1 MHKIL
6 IGFTGS
12 VASTLYKKIIT
23 QFQELGEVG
32 VVVTQAATKF
42 LDVDY
47 IKNELKVPVY
57 TDADEWN
64 FKSTLWTKEDDVL
77 HIKLKNEY
85 NILVVCPASMNTIS
99 KFTYGLADNLLTSL
113 FAAWDR
119 PHKPIILCP
128 AMNTN
133 MFLSYA
139 NSKNLQNMQEYNQV
153 SFVIEPVEKMLA
165 CGDFGIGGLD
175 DITNICYKV
184 KTFLKWRYPVNIDD
198 KSIIP
203 IGKHPGAFSA
213 LRKGSRHTGVD
224 IYTENGELVYAV
236 ETGKVISIEPFT
248 GKLDNSPWWE
258 DTYCMLLEGASGVV
272 CYGEITPAFWIKPN
286 DILQQGTFL
295 GNVKRVIKAGKE
307 RPDIPGHRPNMLHL
321 ELYNPGTKQASCG
334 YENSINKFL
343 LDPTPYLLNARN
355 APTTH
360 VDYDGYEKEVLNYKN
375 YDTTK

>member
-12 VASTLYKKIIT
+12 VASILYKKIIT

-32 VVVTQAATKF
+32 VVVTQSATKF
-42 LDVDY
+42 LDVEY
-47 IKNELKVPVY
+47 IKNEMKVPVY

-64 FKSTLWTKEDDVL
+64 FKSKLWTKEDDVL

-85 NILVVCPASMNTIS
+85 NVLVVCPASMNTIA
-99 KFTYGLADNLLTSL
+99 KFANGITDNLLSSVY
-113 FAAWDR
+113 AAWDISY
-119 PHKPIILCP
+119 KPIILCP

-133 MFLSYA
+133 MYLSPA
-139 NSKNLQNMQEYNQV
+139 NGRNIKESLSGRLSLLIKP
-153 SFVIEPVEKMLA
+153 IEKMLA
-165 CGDFGIGGLD
+165 CGDVGIGGLD
-175 DITNICYKV
+175 DISNIYDKV
-184 KTFLKWRYPVNIDD
+184 KTFLKWTYPVKIDD

-203 IGKHPGAFSA
+203 IGKHPGSFSA

-224 IYTENGELVYAV
+224 IYTENNQIVYAV
-236 ETGKVISIEPFT
+236 ETGKVICIEPFT

-258 DTYCMLLEGASGVV
+258 DTYCILLEGASGVV
-272 CYGEITPAFWIKPN
+272 CYGEITPACWIKPN
-286 DILQQGTFL
+286 HIISKGSFL
-295 GNVKRVIKAGKE
+295 GNVKRVIKEGKE

-321 ELYNPGTKQASCG
+321 ELYKPGTKQASCG

-343 LDPTPYLLNARN
+343 LDPTPYLIKADK
-355 APTTH
+355 APTEH
-360 VDYDGYEKEVLNYKN
+360 IDYDGYEKEVLKYKN